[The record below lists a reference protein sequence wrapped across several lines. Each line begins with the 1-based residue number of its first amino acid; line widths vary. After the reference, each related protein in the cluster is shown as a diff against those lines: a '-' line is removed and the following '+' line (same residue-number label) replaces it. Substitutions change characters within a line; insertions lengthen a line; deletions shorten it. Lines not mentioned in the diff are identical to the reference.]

1 MICIRFES
9 IGFNC
14 EEYKEFKQL
23 VAALEAG
30 KCPVVSVP
38 TSYWNPSS
46 KGSHAMVAT
55 GIKNKRAIQFI
66 QLKNSHADNPDE
78 PGKFNEISFNE
89 PALSVKEILIY
100 FLALVICLNVF
111 EWWKDVIDL
120 PYNDTLAL
128 EMFYIDFQFNI
139 ADPPVFQQKGFTIDA
154 LRFWIIYIRKSLK
167 QLSTLFNLS
176 EDLKN
181 ALNQMQN
188 D

>member
-23 VAALEAG
+23 VAALEAE

-111 EWWKDVIDL
+111 E
-120 PYNDTLAL
+120 
-128 EMFYIDFQFNI
+128 
-139 ADPPVFQQKGFTIDA
+139 
-154 LRFWIIYIRKSLK
+154 
-167 QLSTLFNLS
+167 
-176 EDLKN
+176 
-181 ALNQMQN
+181 
-188 D
+188 